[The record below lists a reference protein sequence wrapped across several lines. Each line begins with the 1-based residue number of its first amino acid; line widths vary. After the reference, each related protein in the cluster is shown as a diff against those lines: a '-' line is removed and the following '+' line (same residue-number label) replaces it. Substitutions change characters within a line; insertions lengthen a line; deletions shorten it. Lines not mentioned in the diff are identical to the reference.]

1 MAAMERQTVFSGS
14 PYEGIMG
21 YSRAVRIG
29 DRVLIA
35 GTAPIMADGSD
46 PPTDAY
52 GQTKR
57 CLEIIEEALAQVGAS
72 FRDVVRTRGY
82 LTEAD
87 AFEGYA
93 KAHGE
98 AFADVR
104 PVKTTVLVSLLD
116 PRWLLEIDVEAV
128 VTAPA

>member
-1 MAAMERQTVFSGS
+1 MERQTVSSGS
-14 PYEGIMG
+14 PYEPIMG

-29 DRVLIA
+29 DRVFVA
-35 GTAPIMADGSD
+35 GTAPIMADGGD

-52 GQTKR
+52 SQAKR
-57 CLEIIEEALAQVGAS
+57 CLEIIEDALGQVGAS
-72 FRDVVRTRGY
+72 LRDVVRTRGY
-82 LTEAD
+82 LTEAE
-87 AFEGYA
+87 AFDGYA

-104 PVKTTVLVSLLD
+104 PVNTTVLVSLLD

>member
-1 MAAMERQTVFSGS
+1 VAAMERQTVFSGS
-14 PYEGIMG
+14 PYEPIVG

-29 DRVLIA
+29 DRVFVA
-35 GTAPIMADGSD
+35 GTAPIMADGGD

-57 CLEIIEEALAQVGAS
+57 CLEIIEDALAQVGAS
-72 FRDVVRTRGY
+72 LADVVRTRGY
-82 LTEAD
+82 LTEAGH
-87 AFEGYA
+87 FEGYA
-93 KAHGE
+93 RAHGE

-104 PVKTTVLVSLLD
+104 PVNTTVLVSLLD

>member
-21 YSRAVRIG
+21 YSRALRIG
-29 DRVLIA
+29 DRVFIA
-35 GTAPIMADGSD
+35 GTAPIMADGGD

-57 CLEIIEEALAQVGAS
+57 CLEIIEDALAQVGAS

-93 KAHGE
+93 RAHGE

-104 PVKTTVLVSLLD
+104 PVNTTVLVSLLD
-116 PRWLLEIDVEAV
+116 PRWLLEIDVEAI

>member
-1 MAAMERQTVFSGS
+1 MERQTVFSGS

-29 DRVLIA
+29 DRVLVA
-35 GTAPIMADGSD
+35 GTAPIMANGGD

-57 CLEIIEEALAQVGAS
+57 CLEIIEDALGEVGAS
-72 FRDVVRTRGY
+72 LKDVVRTRGY

-87 AFEGYA
+87 AFEGYSR
-93 KAHGE
+93 AHGE

-104 PVKTTVLVSLLD
+104 PVNTTVLVSLLD

>member
-1 MAAMERQTVFSGS
+1 MERQTVSSGS
-14 PYEGIMG
+14 PYEPIMG

-29 DRVLIA
+29 DRVLVA
-35 GTAPIMADGSD
+35 GTAPIMADGGD

-57 CLEIIEEALAQVGAS
+57 CLEIIEDALAQAGAS
-72 FRDVVRTRGY
+72 LRDVVRTRGY
-82 LTEAD
+82 LTEAE

-104 PVKTTVLVSLLD
+104 PVNTTVLVSLLD

-128 VTAPA
+128 VTARA

>member
-1 MAAMERQTVFSGS
+1 
-14 PYEGIMG
+14 
-21 YSRAVRIG
+21 
-29 DRVLIA
+29 
-35 GTAPIMADGSD
+35 MADGGD

-57 CLEIIEEALAQVGAS
+57 CLEIVEEALAQVGAS

-82 LTEAD
+82 LTDAD

-98 AFADVR
+98 SFSDVR
-104 PVKTTVLVSLLD
+104 PVNTTVLVPLLD